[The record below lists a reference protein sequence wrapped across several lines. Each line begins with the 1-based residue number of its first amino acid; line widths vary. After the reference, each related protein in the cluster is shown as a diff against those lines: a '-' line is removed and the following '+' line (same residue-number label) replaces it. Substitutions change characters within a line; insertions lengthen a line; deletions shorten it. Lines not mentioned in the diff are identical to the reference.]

1 MHTRP
6 TSRPQPPRSSP
17 TVPVRARGDS
27 ARATGTLRIQAP
39 RAPER
44 QPRQILSASQ
54 RMRAVQIPRS
64 HQQLHTAAPPRPRAQ
79 PARRPGQQ
87 RGSSSLLGLSGKNWL
102 VVILLGVASLGAFTC
117 LALTLGV
124 GVIFGSGVLPG
135 VHAAGVDLGGL
146 SPEEAEGV
154 LRAEWATITLRD
166 RDRTWQI
173 DREALGI
180 RFDAA
185 ATARRAYR
193 QGREDGDLLPA
204 LLGSVHLPPVVEI
217 DREMLRASLETMADR
232 LEIAPV
238 NAGVELV
245 DGQVRATPP
254 QDGRGLELEATLARL
269 NGSAADEL
277 ADGALDLVMVTLA
290 PAVTDSA
297 PMIAAA
303 EQILGNPLTLR
314 AHDPVTGDS
323 VIWELM
329 PEVWARWLT
338 AIPAAG
344 SATGLALWL
353 EEGPVRAY
361 LTEQASIFDSTRYID
376 IDEAVA
382 AAQGA
387 VAQGQTR
394 ATLRV
399 YHHDRQHVVRAG
411 ESIVSIA
418 WDYGVPYPWLQQ
430 ANPGVNSLSV
440 GQTITIPSPDNFM
453 PYPVVPDKRIVVS
466 ISEQRTRVYENGALL
481 WDWAASTGIRDSPT
495 WPGIYQ
501 VISHEINAY
510 AGNWNLWMPHFMGVY
525 QPIPGADFTNGFHG
539 FPTRGGGQL
548 LWENSLGR
556 RVTYGCILLSSGN
569 ARQLYE
575 WAEQGVVVEIR
586 P

>member
-1 MHTRP
+1 MQ
-6 TSRPQPPRSSP
+6 SRR
-17 TVPVRARGDS
+17 DS
-27 ARATGTLRIQAP
+27 ARPSGTVRVQAP

-54 RMRAVQIPRS
+54 RMRAVRMPQP
-64 HQQLHTAAPPRPRAQ
+64 HQQLHAAIPPRPRAQ

-87 RGSSSLLGLSGKNWL
+87 RGSSALLGLSGKNWL
-102 VVILLGVASLGAFTC
+102 VVILLSIASLGAFTC

-135 VHAAGVDLGGL
+135 VHAAGIDLGGL

-193 QGREDGDLLPA
+193 QGREDGDLLRA

-217 DREMLRASLETMADR
+217 DREMLRASLETLADR
-232 LEIAPV
+232 VEIAPV

-254 QDGRGLELEATLARL
+254 QNGRGLDLEATLARL

-277 ADGALDLVMVTLA
+277 ADGAFDLVMVTLT

-329 PEVWARWLT
+329 PEAWARWLT
-338 AIPAAG
+338 AIPAAD
-344 SATGLALWL
+344 SPTGLALWL
-353 EEGPVRAY
+353 EEGPARAY

-387 VAQGQTR
+387 VAQGSTR

-399 YHHDRQHVVRAG
+399 YHHDRQHVVQPG